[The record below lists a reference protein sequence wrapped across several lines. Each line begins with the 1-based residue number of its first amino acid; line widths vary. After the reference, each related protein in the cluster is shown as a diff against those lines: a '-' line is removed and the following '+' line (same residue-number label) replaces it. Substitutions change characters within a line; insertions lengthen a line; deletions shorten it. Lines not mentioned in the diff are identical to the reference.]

1 MRADLVSSAEGKA
14 LLRWSAVAGADHY
27 ELRFF
32 GTDLSERAR
41 LGMGPET
48 RVELL
53 AGQLPV
59 GLVSGELLLWQAVA
73 MKGQDVLAQSGTATI
88 TLP

>member
-1 MRADLVSSAEGKA
+1 
-14 LLRWSAVAGADHY
+14 
-27 ELRFF
+27 
-32 GTDLSERAR
+32 
-41 LGMGPET
+41 MGPET

-59 GLVSGELLLWQAVA
+59 GLVSGEVLLWQAVA
-73 MKGQDVLAQSGTATI
+73 MKGQDVIAQSATSTI